1 MLTRTALCLAT
12 LGLASC
18 AVGPDY
24 KKPDTADITPAKWRW
39 QPAAPR
45 DHVPRGEWWK
55 VFRDSELNRLEARAL
70 ASSQTLRAAVARV
83 EQARAQARISAANFV
98 PDIRFNGTGK
108 RERTSGNQPTPFTSV
123 PGGAPSTP
131 TIPGVETP
139 EVETKPF
146 SIPSA
151 HLNTFTSTL
160 DLSYEIDFWGKVRRT
175 FESARAEAAASAA
188 DYQNVLLTL
197 TGDVAASYFQL
208 RSFDSELA
216 ALRRTIELRTQAFN
230 LIKQRADAGTVSEI
244 DAERA
249 RTELATARAELADV
263 KLQRQE
269 ITDTLALLCGEPAT
283 SFRIAERP
291 LTETPPNIP
300 AGLPA
305 DLLERRPDIARA
317 ERTVAARNADIGVAT
332 AAYFPSVK
340 LTGSGGYLSKDVDSL
355 FSPDSKVWS
364 IGPSVSL
371 PITGWAVIGSNVKR
385 TKAAR
390 EEAIANYRQA
400 VLTAVKDVETSLAQI
415 RYRRE
420 QGAAQSEALASS
432 AKATDLIRSRYES
445 GTISFIDYLDA
456 ERTRLQIERQN
467 ALISAQRFIATVRL
481 IKALGGGW

>member
-197 TGDVAASYFQL
+197 TGDVAASYFLL

-432 AKATDLIRSRYES
+432 VKATELIRSRYES

>member
-1 MLTRTALCLAT
+1 MLTRTTLCLAT
-12 LGLASC
+12 LALASC
-18 AVGPDY
+18 AVGPNY

-39 QPAAPR
+39 QTAAPR
-45 DHVPRGEWWK
+45 DHAPRGEWWK
-55 VFRDSELNRLEARAL
+55 VFHDSELDRLEARAL

-83 EQARAQARISAANFV
+83 EQARAQARVSAANFL
-98 PDIRFNGTGK
+98 PDIRLNGTAE
-108 RERTSGNQPTPFTSV
+108 REQTSGNLPTPV
-123 PGGAPSTP
+123 PV
-131 TIPGVETP
+131 TIPAARIN
-139 EVETKPF
+139 
-146 SIPSA
+146 S
-151 HLNTFTSTL
+151 FTTTL
-160 DLSYEIDFWGKVRRT
+160 DLSYEIDFWGKVRRS

-188 DYQNVLLTL
+188 DYHNALLIL
-197 TGDVAASYFQL
+197 TGDIAANYFLL
-208 RSFDSELA
+208 RSFDAELA
-216 ALRRTIELRTQAFN
+216 ALRQTIELRDKALN
-230 LIKQRADAGTVSEI
+230 LIKQRADAGAVSEI

-263 KLQRQE
+263 KRQRQE
-269 ITDTLALLCGEPAT
+269 VADTLSLLCGEPAT
-283 SFRIAERP
+283 NFRIAERP
-291 LTETPPNIP
+291 LRQTPPNIP

-305 DLLERRPDIARA
+305 DLLERRPDIAKA

-332 AAYFPSVK
+332 AAYFPSVR

-371 PITGWAVIGSNVKR
+371 PITGFAVIGANVRR

-420 QGAAQSEALASS
+420 QGTAQSEALASS
-432 AKATDLIRSRYES
+432 AKATELIRDRYER

-456 ERTRLQIERQN
+456 ERTRLQLERQN
-467 ALISAQRFIATVRL
+467 AQISAQRFIATVRL